1 MIIVIII
8 IIIVVLVVVVVVKNQ
23 LSTYLQHD
31 RSKILVSKVKYGSCM
46 EK

>member
-8 IIIVVLVVVVVVKNQ
+8 IIIVVVVVKNQ
-23 LSTYLQHD
+23 LSIYLQND
-31 RSKILVSKVKYGSCM
+31 RSKILVLKVKYGSCM